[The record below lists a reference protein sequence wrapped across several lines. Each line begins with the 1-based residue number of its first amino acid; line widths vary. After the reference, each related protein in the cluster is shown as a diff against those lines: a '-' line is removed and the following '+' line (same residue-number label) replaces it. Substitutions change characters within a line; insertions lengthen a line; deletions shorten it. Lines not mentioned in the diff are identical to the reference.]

1 MKLVAAFI
9 MLMPSIPFVY
19 YGDEIGLPY
28 REGLAS
34 KEGGYFRTGS
44 RTPMQ
49 WDGGKNRGFS
59 SADGALYLP
68 VDMSP
73 ASPDVQAQAAD
84 ENSLLNTVKRFAR
97 LRAGEEALQAAAN
110 LELVY
115 AAEGEYPFVFRRG
128 KFVVAVNPC
137 ARQTQAALPQG
148 NSACG
153 KASER
158 QHWRA
163 APSCSERSSFWRKT
177 HEYVQVAGRDQNARR
192 DPRHGV

>member
-1 MKLVAAFI
+1 MIRYSHRRTQEEMKLVAAFI
-9 MLMPSIPFVY
+9 MLMAAIPFIY

-97 LRAGEEALQAAAN
+97 LRAGEEALQAADN

-137 ARQTQAALPQG
+137 ARQAQAALPQG
-148 NSACG
+148 NFRVRESIG
-153 KASER
+153 KATLESGSVMLGALVVLE
-158 QHWRA
+158 
-163 APSCSERSSFWRKT
+163 E
-177 HEYVQVAGRDQNARR
+177 NA
-192 DPRHGV
+192 